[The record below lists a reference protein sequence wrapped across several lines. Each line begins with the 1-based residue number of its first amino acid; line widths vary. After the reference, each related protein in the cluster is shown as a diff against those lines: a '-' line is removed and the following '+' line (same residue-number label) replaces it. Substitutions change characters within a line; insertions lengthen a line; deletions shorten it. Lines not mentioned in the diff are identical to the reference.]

1 MKKSVLIIDDDPAI
15 RQVLEDRMDSAGFD
29 HDSADSQVA
38 AVECLQ
44 KHRYDLILLD
54 LELPSRKGKPTS
66 TQVGRN
72 LLEQIREDDH
82 NETTPVIVITAH
94 GGDKPDTAVTL
105 MAAGANYFIHK
116 PSLHQLEDTV
126 KLVLNPKPKGK
137 KAVGSS
143 KPAELKAY
151 AGGELELKEIGVLLD
166 GIQLASQS
174 ATIFRVLE
182 VLSEETERGRRRAC
196 SSQIL
201 ADQLKLRRGQN
212 AVIEAISDFRSK
224 VVQELKKAGVK
235 ADDDAVIVTGR
246 SGYEL
251 AGWIRAAKKIG
262 VAPNQSVEIT
272 PVQRQAWFLEQL
284 QKGRKLTRADFEAH
298 YDIHSSTSKRDLK
311 ALEDRIEFTGV
322 GRKGCYRVKKKNAKT

>member
-1 MKKSVLIIDDDPAI
+1 MKKTVLIIDDDPAI
-15 RQVLEDRMDSAGFD
+15 RQMLEDRMDSAGFD
-29 HDSADSQVA
+29 HDSADSQVE

-94 GGDKPDTAVTL
+94 GGDRPDTAVTL

-137 KAVGSS
+137 KAAGSS
-143 KPAELKAY
+143 KPTEQQTY
-151 AGGELELKEIGVLLD
+151 AGGELELKENGVLLD
-166 GIQLASQS
+166 GIQLASRS

-182 VLSEETERGRRRAC
+182 VLCEESEKGRRRSC
-196 SSQIL
+196 SGQAL
-201 ADQLKLRRGQN
+201 ADVLNLRRGQN

-224 VVQELKKAGVK
+224 AVQELKKAGMK
-235 ADDDAVIVTGR
+235 ADDEAVIVTGR

-251 AGWIRAAKKIG
+251 AGWIRAAKRIG
-262 VAPNQSVEIT
+262 VAPNQAVEII
-272 PVQRQAWFLEQL
+272 PEHRQAWFVEQL
-284 QKGRKLTRADFEAH
+284 QKGRKLTRAEFEAQFDTH
-298 YDIHSSTSKRDLK
+298 PSTSKRDLK
-311 ALEDRIEFTGV
+311 ALEDRIEFIGV
-322 GRKGCYRVKKKNAKT
+322 GRKGCYRMKKKTAKA